1 MFSSSLLQ
9 FGTEGASDWLNWLF
23 QFLIIAFIMFTAL
36 YGQKFQLWVWINQIK
51 VALLQLKQMDI
62 QGKKIVTHMIKQIN
76 KEIDPVP
83 KIEELQEFF
92 LIEPVDKDPFGV
104 LKRLE
109 HVLDVRKKRYEI
121 DISDLVPNADPD
133 TRANIENTIEAS
145 MALHYIYRIVRHFF
159 LLGKR
164 TNNIFFIAQIQ
175 MQLPQIMQIAKAY
188 FHALRAFADGLP
200 IGDSIGPLT
209 VTRFEQ
215 KYKHNSDLFEQ
226 IKDIAEEI
234 YVSHFTV
241 NKRHVLIV
249 RANGPGGRVG
259 KPGEA
264 IYKLVERYRDKVK
277 RIITIDA
284 GLKLEGE
291 RTGDIVV
298 GVGAAIGDPGPE
310 KYKIE
315 YIATE
320 NKIPLDAIVVKESI
334 VEAVTPMRKKID
346 EASNKAIEK
355 LEYLINRFTKEGDYI
370 IVAGIGNSSGVGLGL
385 NGGAKD
391 EEGS

>member
-1 MFSSSLLQ
+1 MLPLALLQ
-9 FGTEGASDWLNWLF
+9 FGTEGTSDWVNWIF

-51 VALLQLKQMDI
+51 VALLQLKQMDV

-76 KEIDPVP
+76 KEIDPLP

-109 HVLDVRKKRYEI
+109 HVLDVRKKRYEV
-121 DISDLVPNADPD
+121 DISDLVPDADPE
-133 TRANIENTIEAS
+133 TKANIENTIEAS
-145 MALHYIYRIVRHFF
+145 LALHYIYRIVRHFF

-215 KYKHNSDLFEQ
+215 KYKEKSDIFET
-226 IKDIAEEI
+226 IDDVADEI
-234 YVSHFTV
+234 YASHIMF

-249 RANGPGGRVG
+249 RAIGPGGRVG

-264 IYKLVERYRDKVK
+264 IYKLVEKYKGKVK

-320 NKIPLDAIVVKESI
+320 RKIPLDAIVIKESV

-346 EASNKAIEK
+346 EASSKAIEK
-355 LEYLINRFTKEGDYI
+355 LEYLINRFTEEGDYI
-370 IVAGIGNSSGVGLGL
+370 IVAGIGNSSGIGLGL
-385 NGGAKD
+385 DGDVKNED
-391 EEGS
+391 